1 MHWSQTSSHV
11 VSKSRNR
18 LWRTRLALCAYGP
31 ATACGCAVINAAAD
45 AHPRQIGYQLLL
57 VYVRQLLQTQV
68 RPASLASKNAM
79 GSCGIDM
86 SIGGLVG
93 GGILLRKE
101 GGVGAQAR
109 RERFL
114 DEL

>member
-18 LWRTRLALCAYGP
+18 LWRTRLALC
-31 ATACGCAVINAAAD
+31 ACGCAVINAAAD